1 MYRRVL
7 FIVVLLGGVWS
18 ALVDF
23 SAAQEIVTPTPPIVE
38 PTPTIDRLA
47 PPPTAES
54 PTQADEGAYF
64 YWLNCQPC
72 HGDQGQGLTDEWR
85 AQYPA
90 EDQNCWLSGCHGKQ
104 PYENGFTV
112 PTVVPPVTGENSL
125 GRFET
130 MGQVYDFIRAA
141 MPYQAPGSLSDE
153 EYLAIT
159 AFLARAHGLW
169 DGATLNATTIE
180 QFRVSSR
187 IRSTDNESTAEPEP
201 AIEEEDNQAPTS
213 PGAAN
218 TGRFVWGIVVIVLL
232 FLGVWAW
239 RRYGQ

>member
-1 MYRRVL
+1 V
-7 FIVVLLGGVWS
+7 
-18 ALVDF
+18 
-23 SAAQEIVTPTPPIVE
+23 
-38 PTPTIDRLA
+38 
-47 PPPTAES
+47 ES
-54 PTQADEGAYF
+54 PTQADEGAYL

-85 AQYPA
+85 AQYPP
-90 EDQNCWLSGCHGKQ
+90 EDQNCWLSGCHGRQ

-130 MGQVYDFIRAA
+130 MGQVYDFIRTA

-159 AFLARAHGLW
+159 AFLARAHGIW
-169 DGATLNATTIE
+169 DGTTLTATTIE
-180 QFRVSSR
+180 QFRLSSR
-187 IRSTDNESTAEPEP
+187 IRSTDNEATAGPEP
-201 AIEEEDNQAPTS
+201 VVEAEDSHGPTPS
-213 PGAAN
+213 SAFNA
-218 TGRFVWGIVVIVLL
+218 GRFVWSGVVIGLL
-232 FLGVWAW
+232 LLGVWAW